1 MKIRKAEL
9 SDFEVYKALF
19 TSDEADMLYRTLKS
33 DIKPQKDAKDWFGF
47 DDETLKQISDE
58 LERTPAKF
66 KKVLEHF
73 SENRIYILEEKD
85 VIIGFFEMFRCGTS
99 KWKLAY
105 CGMKRGYQRQEAF
118 TGAIQLLMKQN
129 GVKIVEV
136 CVLYKSCEKRMES
149 AGFHSIGGG
158 FYRIEAKKQA

>member
-1 MKIRKAEL
+1 MKIRRAEL

-19 TSDEADMLYRTLKS
+19 MSDKADMLYRPQKS
-33 DIKPQKDAKDWFGF
+33 DIKPQKDAKDWLGF
-47 DDETLKQISDE
+47 DEETLKRLSEE

-85 VIIGFFEMFRCGTS
+85 VIIGFFEMFRIGAS

-105 CGMKRGYQRQEAF
+105 CSMKYGYQMQEAF
-118 TGAIQLLMKQN
+118 TNATQLLMQQK
-129 GVKIVEV
+129 GVKVVDV
-136 CVLYKSCEKRMES
+136 CVLYKSCERRMER
-149 AGFHSIGGG
+149 AGFTSIGGG
-158 FYRIEAKKQA
+158 FYRIEAEKQA